1 MASLNKSH
9 EYFKIYFMVDAFLNI
24 TNKYC
29 QTSFNDNKGKT
40 TENEKIIKPFSPHEK
55 YFN

>member
-29 QTSFNDNKGKT
+29 QTSFNENKGKT